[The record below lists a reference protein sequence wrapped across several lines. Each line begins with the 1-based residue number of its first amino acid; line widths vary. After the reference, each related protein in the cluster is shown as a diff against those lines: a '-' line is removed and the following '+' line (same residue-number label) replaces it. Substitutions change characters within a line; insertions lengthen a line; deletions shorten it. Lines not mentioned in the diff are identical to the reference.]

1 MASELESD
9 LQDTVDWGR
18 KWLVYFNMEK
28 TQLVWFDRS
37 NNTVAIDMKING
49 SVLEER
55 SFFKILELTFFSKL
69 DWGSYIISIAKSA
82 SKKIG
87 TLIRSM
93 KFLSSEFVL
102 YFYKDTIQSSIEYCC
117 NVWTAAPNCYL
128 KLLDKL
134 E

>member
-1 MASELESD
+1 
-9 LQDTVDWGR
+9 
-18 KWLVYFNMEK
+18 MEK

-102 YFYKDTIQSSIEYCC
+102 YFYKDTIQSSIEYSC